1 MNCIW
6 CIPIPDLREPLVKL
20 CGKSISCA
28 KVIYLVV
35 RWSAMC
41 GEAGM
46 KTQFLD
52 YEEDSLELL
61 GGHCFIEYRV
71 LDGYG

>member
-1 MNCIW
+1 MSWIW
-6 CIPIPDLREPLVKL
+6 YTPIRDSREPLVKL

-28 KVIYLVV
+28 KVVYLVV

-41 GEAGM
+41 EEAGM

-61 GGHCFIEYRV
+61 GDRSFIEYLV
-71 LDGYG
+71 FDGYR